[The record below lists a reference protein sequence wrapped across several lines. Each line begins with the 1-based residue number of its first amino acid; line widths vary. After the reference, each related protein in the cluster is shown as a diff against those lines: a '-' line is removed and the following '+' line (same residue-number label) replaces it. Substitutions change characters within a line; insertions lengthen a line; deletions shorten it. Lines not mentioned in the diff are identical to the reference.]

1 MDIKSKV
8 SSTRPSRHLPKLVVD
23 ERQELLGGRGIA
35 LLDGGEDLRDVAHGR
50 GLQTVGTPMI
60 IAAE

>member
-8 SSTRPSRHLPKLVVD
+8 SSTRPSRQLPQIVMD

-50 GLQTVGTPMI
+50 GLQTDGD
-60 IAAE
+60 ARDYSR